1 LVLCRQ
7 SLGIRFPGVAWLEGK
22 IDGGKICL
30 SAECT
35 QGRMKLQ
42 VEDDGVGVPDS
53 KLALLFESGI
63 GISNVN
69 ERLKVLYGENYRMVI
84 DSREGEG
91 TRTEIEFPASR

>member
-1 LVLCRQ
+1 MLIQPIIENSIKHGL
-7 SLGIRFPGVAWLEGK
+7 AGK
-22 IDGGKICL
+22 IDGGMIRL
-30 SAECT
+30 SAECS

-42 VEDDGVGVPDS
+42 IEDDGVGVPES
-53 KLALLFESGI
+53 KLAMLFESGI

-69 ERLKVLYGENYRMVI
+69 ERLKVLYGDKYRMVI